1 MRRLAIGTAVLGAA
15 MLQAG
20 STASFADNLAGVNQL
35 LCTAVQA
42 TGCHDDGECTS
53 DLPWNLNVPQF
64 IQIDLTAKR
73 LQTTKASGENRSTPI
88 EFLKR
93 DGGLIVLQGFERG
106 RAFSFVIEEDT
117 GMASVAVAA
126 PGRAVVVFGACT
138 PMPEGMAR

>member
-1 MRRLAIGTAVLGAA
+1 MRRLAVIPAAAILITAGAA
-15 MLQAG
+15 SM
-20 STASFADNLAGVNQL
+20 TRADDLTGANLL

-42 TGCHDDGECTS
+42 TGCHDDGTCDS

-64 IQIDLTAKR
+64 ILVDLKAKR
-73 LQTTKASGENRSTPI
+73 LQTTKASGEDRVTPI

-106 RAFSFVIEEDT
+106 RAFSFVIDEVT
-117 GMASVAVAA
+117 GMVSVAVAA

-138 PMPEGMAR
+138 PMTEGAAR

>member
-1 MRRLAIGTAVLGAA
+1 MRRLALTAAAILFVAGAA
-15 MLQAG
+15 
-20 STASFADNLAGVNQL
+20 TAARADDLTGANLI

-42 TGCHDDGECTS
+42 TGCYDDGTCDS

-64 IQIDLTAKR
+64 IQIDLKAKR
-73 LQTTKASGENRSTPI
+73 MQTTKASGEDRATPI

-93 DGGLIVLQGFERG
+93 EGGLIVLQGFERG
-106 RAFSFVIEEDT
+106 RAFSFVIEEVS

-138 PMPEGMAR
+138 PMAQGATR